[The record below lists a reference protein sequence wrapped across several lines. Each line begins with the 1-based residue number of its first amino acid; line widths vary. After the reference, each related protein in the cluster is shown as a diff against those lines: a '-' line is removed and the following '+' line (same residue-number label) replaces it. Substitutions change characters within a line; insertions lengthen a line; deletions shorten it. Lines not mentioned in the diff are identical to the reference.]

1 MKIIAGI
8 VGSIAAIFILLMV
21 IGLIGRANDT
31 SSGRPKFDPEET
43 SALLAIASLGS
54 AARDPDSVIIEN
66 LVVTDAA
73 SCVTYRAR
81 NGFGGMNRGKAV
93 FGRDAKSAFSD
104 TDSGFVKAW
113 NRSCAN
119 KTARDLTRFAQ
130 FNLKKLK

>member
-1 MKIIAGI
+1 
-8 VGSIAAIFILLMV
+8 MV

-31 SSGRPKFDPEET
+31 STGRPKFYPAKET
-43 SALLAIASLGS
+43 SALLAIASLGT

-104 TDSGFVKAW
+104 TDSGFVKDGTS
-113 NRSCAN
+113 RAN